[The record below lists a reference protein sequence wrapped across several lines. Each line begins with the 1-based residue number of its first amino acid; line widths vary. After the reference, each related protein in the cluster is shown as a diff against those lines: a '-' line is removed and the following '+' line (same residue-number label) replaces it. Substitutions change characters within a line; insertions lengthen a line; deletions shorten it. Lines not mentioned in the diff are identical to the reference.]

1 MKGALG
7 LIAIAVVIWSF
18 WMSWE
23 WLRNHKKVGISNPS
37 LLLNRN

>member
-7 LIAIAVVIWSF
+7 MMAICFVIWVF

-23 WLRNHKKVGISNPS
+23 WLRN
-37 LLLNRN
+37 RNKRR

>member
-7 LIAIAVVIWSF
+7 LLAIAVVVWAF

-23 WLRNHKKVGISNPS
+23 WLRNPNRRWKKSKDK
-37 LLLNRN
+37 

>member
-7 LIAIAVVIWSF
+7 LLAIVAVIWVF

-23 WLRNHKKVGISNPS
+23 WLRNPERRWKKTKKE
-37 LLLNRN
+37 

>member
-7 LIAIAVVIWSF
+7 LIAIAVVIWAF

-23 WLRNHKKVGISNPS
+23 WLRNYNKPKREKKK
-37 LLLNRN
+37 

>member
-7 LIAIAVVIWSF
+7 LVALSMVIWVF

-23 WLRNHKKVGISNPS
+23 WLRNRDKNKNNNKSN
-37 LLLNRN
+37 NN

>member
-7 LIAIAVVIWSF
+7 LIAIAVIVWGF

-23 WLRNHKKVGISNPS
+23 WLRNRKSN
-37 LLLNRN
+37 NKNNNQKQ